1 MKNKALSALRLLL
14 GLLVFAAGSDQTGG
28 FGLVLQQIE
37 TIGPRQWLNLMAGTI
52 VGATPMSTQIAR
64 VLPRSLLPFSDRG
77 TTA

>member
-28 FGLVLQQIE
+28 FGIVLQQIE
-37 TIGPRQWLNLMAGTI
+37 TIGARQWLNLMAGTL
-52 VGATPMSTQIAR
+52 VSATPMSEQIGR
-64 VLPRSLLPFSDRG
+64 VLPRRVLPLREDG